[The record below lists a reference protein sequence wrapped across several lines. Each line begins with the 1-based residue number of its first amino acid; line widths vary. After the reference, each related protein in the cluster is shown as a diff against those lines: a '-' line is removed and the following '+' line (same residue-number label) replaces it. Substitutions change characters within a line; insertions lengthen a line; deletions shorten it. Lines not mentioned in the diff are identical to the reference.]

1 MDLGVVAKRRAPF
14 VQIEEFVF
22 VVLPLL
28 FILCGEGPCCDYA
41 VQIEGGI
48 EDGL

>member
-1 MDLGVVAKRRAPF
+1 MDLGVVAKGRTSS

-28 FILCGEGPCCDYA
+28 FILCGKGPRCDYA
-41 VQIEGGI
+41 LQIEGGI
-48 EDGL
+48 GGG